1 MAACACRTYRIFDFW
16 GLGSIPRGGPL
27 KVPAHVERPVLLIE
41 DDAETRDAMRALL
54 VAAGHRVIASDEGRK
69 ALELAAV
76 MRPAVVVL
84 DLVTEGMDGWEFLER
99 RAGVPAL
106 SDVPVIVV
114 TGSSRELP
122 GEATAVFRKPV
133 DPRALLDKVG
143 AIMRAARP

>member
-1 MAACACRTYRIFDFW
+1 VKAREQGA
-16 GLGSIPRGGPL
+16 
-27 KVPAHVERPVLLIE
+27 RPVLLIE

-54 VAAGHRVIASDEGRK
+54 VGAGHRVIASDEGRK

-76 MRPAVVVL
+76 TRPAVVVL

-99 RAGVPAL
+99 RAGEPAL

-114 TGSSRELP
+114 TGSSRDLP
-122 GEATAVFRKPV
+122 GQATAVFRKPV

-143 AIMRAARP
+143 AILRSARS

>member
-1 MAACACRTYRIFDFW
+1 
-16 GLGSIPRGGPL
+16 
-27 KVPAHVERPVLLIE
+27 
-41 DDAETRDAMRALL
+41 MRALL